1 MGTQV
6 VHTIC
11 MQTSDAIKKSEG
23 EFVMKLSGDNPR
35 LNAVKLALGSLELPV
50 VQWTIEEDWSLMY
63 FSEGFRLYAES
74 SWLRIQEK
82 TEVASNTIQI
92 HLPLYLNAIVSI
104 KQMGGNYFAVKT
116 EFPHGLWVEGKRCI
130 LPAIFWSDVEII
142 CSEVGKINISKLY
155 EERNI
160 EYLSEHEF
168 LIQSK
173 TTKLTEN
180 SFGNLY
186 VPTIPSPQ
194 ALCDLLNFAL
204 TYSQSLGSYS
214 IKYMA
219 EENRANLQSSKYPED
234 CTTLSVKLF
243 GSDLT
248 RILGYPS
255 EEHSQKFYKKT
266 VSETNLTNVENV
278 QFNLQD
284 GFASDP
290 PLVLASEIF
299 PAWMKVQIAPGW
311 YSPAHRPMCT
321 GTPLRISTEIENAFN
336 KLYFQIPERI
346 PKGHASSHFLVFSD
360 PAGIQHL
367 CPIFA
372 GRYTPE
378 TICAYLEDEMTR
390 LARTLV
396 SETQFSIDYDYNTKK
411 FTFSCEI
418 RQDNLVV
425 AAPFKISFN
434 HPASVD
440 PSRFGFPVTCL
451 KGSDT
456 YTSNE
461 VHIPFMAW
469 TKNKRNHTNSYKI
482 TEIGHQKRFIFESTS
497 ISNMTGLIKAY
508 DSSCSELVIMTYV
521 GQLPFVHG
529 LQEHDVIT
537 ILPCNPSELFDYDIR
552 ENHWTAH
559 EFPACPLAF
568 HLGKNGIVVNLGD
581 IKKYENAP
589 NTAQTHIRV
598 RVRSAHDLSRVIG
611 HTVNIAIENE
621 PFNLCFGN
629 LPKSIPYRCLGF
641 GKGAIQWGI
650 DGMIRSGN
658 LNLPPFQANAV
669 HSLDH
674 PDYVLLYIEEG
685 KKNLGLQHRSQ
696 NNTTTPF
703 AKLVL
708 YPMFREE
715 RMLPRDT
722 TLLGSE
728 FLSTFTIKFKNP
740 DGTPYHFHDVDFSFS
755 LNFIRQSDS

>member
-1 MGTQV
+1 
-6 VHTIC
+6 
-11 MQTSDAIKKSEG
+11 MQTSDAIQKGEG

-35 LNAVKLALGSLELPV
+35 LNAVKLALGSLELPI

-82 TEVASNTIQI
+82 TENASNTIQI
-92 HLPLYLNAIVSI
+92 HLPLYLNTIVEI
-104 KQMGGNYFAVKT
+104 KQMGSNYFAVKT

-130 LPAIFWSDVEII
+130 LPAIFWADVEII

-155 EERNI
+155 EERNL
-160 EYLSEHEF
+160 EYLSEYEF

-173 TTKLTEN
+173 TPKSTAKNVLG
-180 SFGNLY
+180 SLY

-214 IKYMA
+214 VKYNT
-219 EENRANLQSSKYPED
+219 EQNIANLQSSKYPENSS
-234 CTTLSVKLF
+234 TLSFKLF
-243 GSDLT
+243 GSDLA

-255 EEHSQKFYKKT
+255 EEHTQKFYKKT
-266 VSETNLTNVENV
+266 VSETSMTNVENV

-284 GFASDP
+284 GLNSDP
-290 PLVLASEIF
+290 PLILPSEAF
-299 PAWMKVQIAPGW
+299 PAWMKVQVTPGW

-321 GTPLRISTEIENAFN
+321 GSPLRIGTEIENAFN

-360 PAGIQHL
+360 PSGIQHL
-367 CPIFA
+367 CPILA
-372 GRYTPE
+372 GKYTPE
-378 TICAYLEDEMTR
+378 TICTYLEEEMTR
-390 LARTLV
+390 LSRKLV
-396 SETQFSIDYDYNTKK
+396 PHTQFSIDYDYISKT

-418 RQDNLVV
+418 RQDNIVV
-425 AAPFKISFN
+425 PAPFKISFN

-440 PSRFGFPVTCL
+440 SSRFGFPATCL

-456 YTSNE
+456 YTSKE
-461 VHIPFMAW
+461 VYIPFMSW
-469 TKNKRNHTNSYKI
+469 TKNKRSHTNSYKL

-497 ISNMTGLIKAY
+497 ISNITGLIKAY
-508 DSSCSELVIMTYV
+508 DSSCSELIIMTYV
-521 GQLPFVHG
+521 GQLPFVNG

-537 ILPCNPSELFDYDIR
+537 ILPCNDVDLFDYDTN
-552 ENHWTAH
+552 ENNWVLK
-559 EFPACPLAF
+559 EFSACRLAF
-568 HLGKNGIVVNLGD
+568 HLGKNGIIVNFGD
-581 IKKYENAP
+581 MKNYNNAP

-598 RVRSAHDLSRVIG
+598 RVRSAHDLSQTIG
-611 HTVNIAIENE
+611 SVVNISIENE

-629 LPKSIPYRCLGF
+629 LPKSIPSKCLGF
-641 GKGAIQWGI
+641 GKGAIQWGLN
-650 DGMIRSGN
+650 GSVRSGD
-658 LNLPPFQANAV
+658 LHLPPFIADAV

-685 KKNLGLQHRSQ
+685 KKNLGLQHRAQ
-696 NNTTTPF
+696 NSTTTPF